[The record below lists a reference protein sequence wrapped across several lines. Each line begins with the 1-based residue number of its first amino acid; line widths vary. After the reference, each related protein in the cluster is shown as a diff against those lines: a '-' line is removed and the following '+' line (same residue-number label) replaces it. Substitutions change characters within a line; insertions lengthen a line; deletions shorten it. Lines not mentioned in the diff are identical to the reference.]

1 MRIYQ
6 KRGVW
11 YLSEVGKDIKSFS
24 SEQEARIAAG
34 TKCEDCECEPC
45 ECDKVLED
53 VEDVEPVKVKPKAD
67 WNLKNEKRGS
77 AK

>member
-34 TKCEDCECEPC
+34 TKCEDCECDPC
-45 ECDKVLED
+45 ECEEEFE
-53 VEDVEPVKVKPKAD
+53 VEEVSEESVEEALKKA
-67 WNLKNEKRGS
+67 NYNTYRM
-77 AK
+77 

>member
-34 TKCEDCECEPC
+34 SKCEDCECDPC
-45 ECDKVLED
+45 KCATEELD
-53 VEDVEPVKVKPKAD
+53 
-67 WNLKNEKRGS
+67 GS
-77 AK
+77 EEEEESCEEEAGTDE

>member
-24 SEQEARIAAG
+24 SEQEAMIAAG
-34 TKCEDCECEPC
+34 TKCEDCECDPC
-45 ECDKVLED
+45 ECEEEFE
-53 VEDVEPVKVKPKAD
+53 VEEVSEESVEEALKKA
-67 WNLKNEKRGS
+67 NYNTYRM
-77 AK
+77 